1 MSRALSPNN
10 SIFLSARRSQ
20 TRKQQFL
27 YESKALQR
35 QNYPSPNELLNKNQ
49 ISAIAKKMPSRIF

>member
-10 SIFLSARRSQ
+10 SIFLSTKRSQ

-49 ISAIAKKMPSRIF
+49 ISATAK